1 MIGETQR
8 RILHQFISIDTMY
21 ADFTPVQLTKLSGL
35 AFVPTADEVTK
46 DGLEKSPKT
55 AQLRMMTP
63 KQCYFKRSADQG
75 FHSKL
80 FVFVDF
86 GTKAN
91 GFLSACGTK
100 HEPSVEEIVQILLE
114 DPKRF
119 YRLCEGKD
127 RYNLRRRQCRND
139 ELIWSHSYLTELR
152 NIAINRRL
160 ISPSIMT
167 RMRKAPILFGSRR
180 VRATKVSEK
189 TRNSSGDASHDLDDD
204 EWDTQYDLLKPGSVV
219 VADDTNAYQI
229 FGDAIFTAPQ
239 EDLLEGK
246 QNVFNYFAKDGLTH
260 R

>member
-1 MIGETQR
+1 MNHVIDLLLSTDETCV
-8 RILHQFISIDTMY
+8 
-21 ADFTPVQLTKLSGL
+21 DFTPAQLTRLSML
-35 AFVPTADEVTK
+35 AFVPATTEAAVE
-46 DGLEKSPKT
+46 GSEKSPKT

-63 KQCYFKRSADQG
+63 KQCYFKRTADQS

-86 GTKAN
+86 GSKAN

-100 HEPSVEEIVQILLE
+100 HEPSIEEIVQILLE

-127 RYNLRRRQCRND
+127 RYELHKPPHRND
-139 ELIWSHSYLTELR
+139 RLICAYSYLTELR

-160 ISPSIMT
+160 ISHGVML
-167 RMRKAPILFGSRR
+167 RMKKAPILFGSRR
-180 VRATKVSEK
+180 VRATKVSDK
-189 TRNSSGDASHDLDDD
+189 KRNSSGGDASHDLDDD

-246 QNVFNYFAKDGLTH
+246 EMCLLYFSSVG
-260 R
+260 